1 MSDNKILSF
10 EEFISNG
17 ANDNVAGEVN
27 PTIDA
32 QIDGDS
38 ENLPVPAEEV
48 ETGETEH
55 NVPNNMIEDE
65 PATEETEEGEAPEAD
80 IQIEAEDDV
89 DKHVD

>member
-10 EEFISNG
+10 EEFINNG
-17 ANDNVAGEVN
+17 ANAEATGEVN
-27 PTIDA
+27 PAIDN

-55 NVPNNMIEDE
+55 NVPNNMIDDE
-65 PATEETEEGEAPEAD
+65 PATDETGEGEAPEAD
-80 IQIEAEDDV
+80 VQIEAEDDV